1 MLREEEENQGSK
13 AHTRCCGKVE
23 YNADALRVETYEIR
37 GKRESA
43 KEVRGAT
50 SARVA
55 SVECEAGAIER
66 REPEWCVLGACRRAR
81 GSSRV
86 ASVRDHRLV
95 CLRSLRA
102 VGWWSAACVET
113 GVRRR

>member
-50 SARVA
+50 SARVS
-55 SVECEAGAIER
+55 SVECETGAIER
-66 REPEWCVLGACRRAR
+66 RELVQSVLGVCRRAR
-81 GSSRV
+81 GPSRV
-86 ASVRDHRLV
+86 ATVRGQ
-95 CLRSLRA
+95 S
-102 VGWWSAACVET
+102 S
-113 GVRRR
+113 